1 MKHNRI
7 LIVDDEEDLRRLLE
21 TRLSTSGYTVISA
34 ANGEEALKQIERL
47 TPDLILLDIMMP
59 GMDGMAIK
67 TELNKRTETMSIP
80 VIFVTARDASA
91 DKIAGLKLGVDDY
104 ITKPFDA
111 NELLARIEATL
122 ARRKFYEKVSMTDGL
137 TGVYNVAFFK
147 KQIGLFFQLAQR
159 HEQIFSLVIIDIN
172 DFKHI
177 NDTHG
182 HAAGDYVLKKIAEI
196 LTEVL
201 RDTDII
207 TRYGGDEFVIILPET
222 GGAHAQAAMERVK
235 KKINNV
241 TFHIEKNDL
250 DLSFTLSLGI
260 STYDDSYTS
269 EVHMFW
275 EADNKLYEDK
285 KRKGL
290 DY

>member
-1 MKHNRI
+1 
-7 LIVDDEEDLRRLLE
+7 
-21 TRLSTSGYTVISA
+21 
-34 ANGEEALKQIERL
+34 
-47 TPDLILLDIMMP
+47 MMP
-59 GMDGMAIK
+59 GMDGMQIK
-67 TELNKRTETMSIP
+67 ERLNRSGETMGIP

-111 NELLARIEATL
+111 NELLARVEATL
-122 ARRKFYEKVSMTDGL
+122 ARRTFYEKVSMTDGL

-177 NDTHG
+177 NDTYG
-182 HAAGDYVLKKIAEI
+182 HTVGDFVLKKIAQT
-196 LTEVL
+196 LKDVL
-201 RDTDII
+201 RETDII

-222 GGAHAQAAMERVK
+222 GNAHAQAAMDRVK
-235 KKINNV
+235 KQLNDV
-241 TFHIEKNDL
+241 PFHIDENNI
-250 DLSFTLSLGI
+250 DLSFTLSVGI
-260 STYDDSYTS
+260 SSYNDSYTS

-275 EADNKLYEDK
+275 DADNRLYEEK
-285 KRKGL
+285 KRKASLGE
-290 DY
+290 